1 MAETKDIIFGILVN
15 FKYSYESQAI
25 DSITKIDLEALDH
38 KKLYVV
44 SSMPRSVDAQYAVN
58 TTIKLEEKGIVT
70 RSVLHLYPEMLPLVE
85 YEAFSKLN
93 GVTHLIK
100 MEQQDT
106 ITTSFL
112 ELCQEKIKKG
122 ITCIQNE
129 DTSLT
134 VVPFSIVNRT
144 YPLVGDYDSTIK
156 EIKKI
161 SVEKGLYFKNGE
173 EK

>member
-1 MAETKDIIFGILVN
+1 MTEKKDIIFGILIN
-15 FKYSYESQAI
+15 FKYDYESQAI

-38 KKLYVV
+38 KMLYVV
-44 SSMPRSVDAQYAVN
+44 SSMPRSINPQYAVD
-58 TTIKLEEKGIVT
+58 TTIKLEQKGIIT
-70 RSVLHLYPEMLPLVE
+70 RSVLHLYPELLHLVE

-112 ELCQEKIKKG
+112 ELCQEKIKEG

-156 EIKKI
+156 EIKQI
-161 SVEKGLYFKNGE
+161 SMKKGLYFKNGE
-173 EK
+173 KK